1 MIFFEKFW
9 MKSICATVCVILDM
23 EIDLKKPR
31 RRWREPLSKH
41 ISKLG
46 EHLDIFMRGRGS
58 CNHFHRMD
66 SDLMRETINLQINL
80 WNYNNKYIQ
89 WIKEN
94 VHRNPERFMPTK

>member
-1 MIFFEKFW
+1 
-9 MKSICATVCVILDM
+9 MKSIVATVCVILVM
-23 EIDLKKPR
+23 EINLNKPK

-66 SDLMRETINLQINL
+66 TDLMRQTIKLHISL
-80 WNYNNKYIQ
+80 LNYNQQYIQ

-94 VHRNPERFMPTK
+94 VHRNPERFLPTK